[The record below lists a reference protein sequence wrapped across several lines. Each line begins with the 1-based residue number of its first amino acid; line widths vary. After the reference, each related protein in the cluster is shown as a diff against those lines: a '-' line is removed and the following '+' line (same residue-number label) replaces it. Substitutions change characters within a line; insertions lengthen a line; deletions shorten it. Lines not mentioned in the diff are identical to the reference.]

1 MTLQKAVSLRILEL
15 CEKRGMSVNR
25 LGEVCGVPQST
36 LNNIINGASKNPTM
50 LTVQKIC
57 SGLNITMTFFF
68 RSDYFKKID
77 RRIPQVSTIK
87 SSVAACGKIR

>member
-57 SGLNITMTFFF
+57 SGLNIHHDLLFSLRLFQEDRQAHTQGIIRIKL
-68 RSDYFKKID
+68 RS
-77 RRIPQVSTIK
+77 R
-87 SSVAACGKIR
+87 CGKIR